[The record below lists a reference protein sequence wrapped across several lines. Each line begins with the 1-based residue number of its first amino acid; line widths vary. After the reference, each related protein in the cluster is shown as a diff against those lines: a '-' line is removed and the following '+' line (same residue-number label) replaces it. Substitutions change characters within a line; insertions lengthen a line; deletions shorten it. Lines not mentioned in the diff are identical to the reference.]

1 MKHVDRGAL
10 AKSRER
16 FRGLGEAQGKKLAH
30 RPLAQRA
37 QSPQA
42 IGRTSMAVR

>member
-1 MKHVDRGAL
+1 
-10 AKSRER
+10 
-16 FRGLGEAQGKKLAH
+16 LGEAQGKNLVH

-42 IGRTSMAVR
+42 IGRISTAVH